1 MIYDLTI
8 NEYIFSPQYI
18 EKFPSELENW
28 VLLVDYNQDG
38 KEDIFTS
45 TNNAI
50 ALFTNISSNE
60 IAFEFTKI
68 LTTDSGFGPT
78 NLYVDGVDLTAIA
91 DIDNDCDIDILSFNY
106 DGTFVE
112 LHQNKS
118 FELYGVCDAIDLYK
132 TDNCWGN
139 FTIYLR

>member
-1 MIYDLTI
+1 M
-8 NEYIFSPQYI
+8 NNFPQN
-18 EKFPSELENW
+18 LENW

-45 TNNAI
+45 TSNAI
-50 ALFTNISSNE
+50 ALFTNISSENLE
-60 IAFEFTKI
+60 FEFTKI

-78 NLYVDGVDLTAIA
+78 NLYVDGVDLPAIV
-91 DIDNDCDIDILSFNY
+91 DIDNDCDIDVLSFNY
-106 DGTFVE
+106 DGTYVE

-118 FELYGVCDAIDLYK
+118 MELYGVCSAIDLYK

-139 FTIYLR
+139 FKRKLYR